1 MGPPASLVPAKG
13 HDRYEWGMIVLLDP
27 LKDER
32 VEESTRLMDIAKKA
46 ALKVGPALRD
56 AFRSNMAVDYKVD
69 LHDVA
74 TVHDKQSEAIIRDYI
89 LAEAPDSTLL
99 GEEGGSVGQGR
110 VHWYVD
116 PIDGTS
122 NFARGLAFWCVSIGA
137 VVDGEIVA
145 GVVYDPIA
153 DHMFSADRKGVWLNG
168 EAIRS
173 RAIANESHATLITG
187 YPVARDFRLDGKAAA
202 LAHFGDL
209 AETFSTLRRPGSAAL
224 TLAHVAAGWCDAA
237 AGFGVNPWDVTAAIL
252 ILRNAGGSY
261 RPLTLGKVS
270 KAAPAHQCPG
280 YVAIGAGGSYPTL
293 DRVADAICAQRE
305 LKAQG

>member
-1 MGPPASLVPAKG
+1 MTLPLDLTAPARAEL
-13 HDRYEWGMIVLLDP
+13 
-27 LKDER
+27 
-32 VEESTRLMDIAKKA
+32 STRLMDIARTA
-46 ALKVGPALRD
+46 ALKVGPSLRA
-56 AFRSNMAVDYKVD
+56 AFRSNMAVDYKAD
-69 LHDVA
+69 LHDIV
-74 TVHDKQSEAIIRDYI
+74 TIYDKQSELAIRDHI
-89 LAEAPDSTLL
+89 LSAEPDSTLL
-99 GEEGGSVGQGR
+99 GEEGGSTGAGR

-153 DHMFSADRKGVWLNG
+153 EQLFSADLGGVWLNG
-168 EAIRS
+168 QPMRS
-173 RAIANESHATLITG
+173 RATPEEAHATLITG

-202 LAHFGDL
+202 LSHFGDL

-237 AGFGVNPWDVTAAIL
+237 VGFGVNPWDVTAAIL

-261 RPLTLGKVS
+261 RPLGLGKV
-270 KAAPAHQCPG
+270 ADDAPAHLCPG
-280 YVAIGAGGSYPTL
+280 YVAIGAGGDYPTL
-293 DRVADAICAQRE
+293 ERVADAISAHRKSSASR
-305 LKAQG
+305 LPG